1 MTTIKPKPR
10 PQLWEQNEMLRLL
23 AALAGTRY
31 QEATDH
37 EQAAMRDWLRGLLNR
52 GPVQVLFVKS
62 DNTERLMR
70 CTLNLAAITTVAAP
84 TDPDK
89 KPRARQTPP
98 NPHVIHVWD
107 LDAQAWRSFRMD
119 RVKSITVSVD
129 LT

>member
-23 AALAGTRY
+23 AGQEGTRY
-31 QEATDH
+31 QEAPDH
-37 EQAAMRDWLRGLLNR
+37 EQAAMRDWLRSLLNR
-52 GPVQVLFVKS
+52 GSVQVLFVKS

-70 CTLNLAAITTVAAP
+70 CTLNLAAIPAQGGLM
-84 TDPDK
+84 DPDK

-129 LT
+129 L